1 MVKLSPSNE
10 DVRVYEIAVMYQPDL
25 NSAQEPKL
33 LAEVES
39 IFSDA
44 KAKTLFKDPW
54 SRRGLAYKI
63 GGYTEAKFVI
73 YYMEVLPAAIR
84 EIDTALRLQKGV
96 LRHLIVMPPK
106 GYEAVSF
113 EARYQE
119 WLKTRETVKEVRD
132 RQKGEKVRQSVVA
145 NARRE
150 SERLKVKEKEVR
162 KDAPLEKEK
171 LEKQLSDLISDADL
185 KL

>member
-1 MVKLSPSNE
+1 
-10 DVRVYEIAVMYQPDL
+10 
-25 NSAQEPKL
+25 
-33 LAEVES
+33 
-39 IFSDA
+39 
-44 KAKTLFKDPW
+44 
-54 SRRGLAYKI
+54 
-63 GGYTEAKFVI
+63 
-73 YYMEVLPAAIR
+73 
-84 EIDTALRLQKGV
+84 
-96 LRHLIVMPPK
+96 MPPK

-162 KDAPLEKEK
+162 KDAPIEKEK